1 MNQPNYMTSS
11 GGRINQGLLKKR
23 FSKMLTRGTSR
34 KRSHEDSFEEKYER
48 IKIAKKKSEE
58 AKKKKINE
66 QTQMIEALKAKES
79 FNSRTTG
86 YV

>member
-1 MNQPNYMTSS
+1 
-11 GGRINQGLLKKR
+11 
-23 FSKMLTRGTSR
+23 MLTRGTSR

-66 QTQMIEALKAKES
+66 QTQMIEALKAKEG
-79 FNSRTTG
+79 FNSISTES
-86 YV
+86 V

>member
-1 MNQPNYMTSS
+1 MKVYKQSF
-11 GGRINQGLLKKR
+11 

-34 KRSHEDSFEEKYER
+34 KRTSFEEKFER

-66 QTQMIEALKAKES
+66 QTQIIEDLKTKEHFYS
-79 FNSRTTG
+79 KNCR
-86 YV
+86 VL

>member
-1 MNQPNYMTSS
+1 MKVYKQS
-11 GGRINQGLLKKR
+11 

-34 KRSHEDSFEEKYER
+34 KRTHEDSFEEKFER

-66 QTQMIEALKAKES
+66 QTQIIEDLKTKEH
-79 FNSRTTG
+79 FYSRIHRDL
-86 YV
+86 

>member
-1 MNQPNYMTSS
+1 MKVYKQSF
-11 GGRINQGLLKKR
+11 

-34 KRSHEDSFEEKYER
+34 KRTHEDSFEEKFER

-66 QTQMIEALKAKES
+66 QTQIIEDLKTKEHFYS
-79 FNSRTTG
+79 KIHR
-86 YV
+86 VL

>member
-1 MNQPNYMTSS
+1 
-11 GGRINQGLLKKR
+11 
-23 FSKMLTRGTSR
+23 MLTRGTSR

-66 QTQMIEALKAKES
+66 QTQMIEALKTKES
-79 FNSRTTG
+79 FNS
-86 YV
+86 